1 MKKIVLISLQVL
13 FIAGTPLY
21 SQENQLYRYDTI
33 QLEQK
38 WKKHLT
44 GKKDTSYIKIC
55 IPNNDV
61 KPMNDF
67 NYDGF
72 VILCDDGAIIRFNST
87 PVVPSTIEQYLD
99 SFYEDT
105 VSKCFGNGFL
115 WALQREYYKT
125 AILGT
130 LQDSSLYYPQS
141 ITLEGIS
148 GDGLFWKLKR
158 IEYVSISYENVI
170 PNKKSFYDFILNENK
185 FLTKNQVSAYRYLPL
200 YK

>member
-1 MKKIVLISLQVL
+1 MKKIILISLQVI
-13 FIAGTPLY
+13 FIASTPLY
-21 SQENQLYRYDTI
+21 SQENQLYRYNTI

-44 GKKDTSYIKIC
+44 GEKDTSYIKIC

-61 KPMNDF
+61 KPMKDL

-72 VILCDDGAIIRFNST
+72 VIICDDGAIIRFNSI
-87 PVVPSTIEQYLD
+87 PIVPITIEHYLE

-115 WALQREYYKT
+115 CALQREYVKT
-125 AILGT
+125 AILGS
-130 LQDSSLYYPQS
+130 LHDSSLYSPQS

-148 GDGLFWKLKR
+148 EKGLFWKLKR
-158 IEYVSISYENVI
+158 IGYVSISYENVI
-170 PNKKSFYDFILNENK
+170 PTKKYFYDFILNEYK
-185 FLTKNQVSAYRYLPL
+185 ILKKNEVFTYRYLSL

>member
-1 MKKIVLISLQVL
+1 MKKIILGLLQII
-13 FIAGTPLY
+13 FIAVTPLY

-72 VILCDDGAIIRFNST
+72 IILCDDGAIIRFNST
-87 PVVPSTIEQYLD
+87 PVVPSTIEHYLE
-99 SFYEDT
+99 SIYEDT
-105 VSKCFGNGFL
+105 VSKCFGNDFL
-115 WALQREYYKT
+115 WALQREYYKV
-125 AILGT
+125 AILGM

-148 GDGLFWKLKR
+148 ENGLFWKLKR
-158 IEYVSISYENVI
+158 IGYVSISYENVI
-170 PNKKSFYDFILNENK
+170 PNKKNFYDFILNEYV
-185 FLTKNQVSAYRYLPL
+185 FLTKNEVFAYRYLPL

>member
-1 MKKIVLISLQVL
+1 MKKIFLITIQVV

-61 KPMNDF
+61 KPMKDC

-72 VILCDDGAIIRFNST
+72 VILCDDGAIIRFSST
-87 PVVPSTIEQYLD
+87 PVVPSTIDHYLEN
-99 SFYEDT
+99 FYEDT

-115 WALQREYYKT
+115 CALQREYYKK

-130 LQDSSLYYPQS
+130 LHDRSSYYPQS

-148 GDGLFWKLKR
+148 ENGLLWKLKR

-170 PNKKSFYDFILNENK
+170 PNKKTSTIL
-185 FLTKNQVSAYRYLPL
+185 S
-200 YK
+200 